1 MSGSVDISL
10 TPLQR
15 SQKEFLAH
23 PAADLVGCA
32 CCFMVGAVDIGEVTY
47 VETVDQRQINLRVFD
62 IEMSLKLAG
71 ILHGHIYLFFSEVIF
86 AEDIQTEFLEF
97 TVES

>member
-32 CCFMVGAVDIGEVTY
+32 CCFMVGAVYLGEVAD
-47 VETVDQRQINLRVFD
+47 VKAVDEGKIYLGIFD
-62 IEMSLKLAG
+62 VDVSLKLAG